1 MKKVFLSVVIPFYN
15 SIETAKES
23 VNSVVKEIENLY
35 ADRNLAK
42 SFLLEDTVSEIICCN
57 DGSTDGTANFLDGI
71 SSTCCS

>member
-42 SFLLEDTVSEIICCN
+42 SFLLK
-57 DGSTDGTANFLDGI
+57 LK
-71 SSTCCS
+71 